1 MQIHRVWS
9 LLLLQYVSCDIQQ
22 AYTKRKTATITTKL
36 KNDKSKLNSCQGCLL
51 SQVGALRAKLTLQK
65 NGANRIF

>member
-1 MQIHRVWS
+1 MQIHCVWS